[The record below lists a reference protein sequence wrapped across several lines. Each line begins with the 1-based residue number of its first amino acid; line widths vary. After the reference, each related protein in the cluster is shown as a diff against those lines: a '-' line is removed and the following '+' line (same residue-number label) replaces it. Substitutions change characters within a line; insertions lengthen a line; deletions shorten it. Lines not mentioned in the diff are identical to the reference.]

1 MPHGNETLEE
11 NTETLMMKRRMVVAT
26 ATLGFLALWENGNAA
41 EKFQKLSDTIFALEN
56 VKSLTELRP
65 LLQKV

>member
-26 ATLGFLALWENGNAA
+26 ATLGFLAL
-41 EKFQKLSDTIFALEN
+41 
-56 VKSLTELRP
+56 
-65 LLQKV
+65 